1 MCSRSAAALPVAM
14 PQPQRGPD
22 SGNKSCGIFCFA
34 IGRVN
39 AVFGCATKTKAKTN
53 TKNSKNSKYSAI
65 FSRYLAR
72 GESGVLQFS
81 MQGKARQLAIGN
93 GPLLIVVRVVFVFV
107 FVFAFAFTQQ
117 YVVNLC
123 HAMFASLALNDSRHA
138 TVELLFSLFQHFYF
152 KNSMLQPSEVA
163 ASNWS

>member
-1 MCSRSAAALPVAM
+1 MWYLVAQQKQKQKQT
-14 PQPQRGPD
+14 P
-22 SGNKSCGIFCFA
+22 KI
-34 IGRVN
+34 
-39 AVFGCATKTKAKTN
+39 AKIAN
-53 TKNSKNSKYSAI
+53 I
-65 FSRYLAR
+65 QRYLSR